1 MIKLH
6 KSLIFMLFMLFT
18 SSLFG
23 STPIRGPG
31 FDGAASAN
39 ARQRLI
45 AAADAL
51 LGTPYRY
58 AGLDRRGLDCSG
70 FVHLSFREG
79 LNQNVPRTTIDFYNW
94 VQKIPTSELQP
105 GDLLFF
111 VTTGNRVSH
120 MGIYTGN
127 GWFIHSASEG
137 PNTGVIYSH
146 LDENYWRRTF
156 LGAGRALPWSIEAA
170 SIIASSPPE
179 ARNSRPA
186 VNPPTA
192 NPPSSNT
199 PPGISP
205 PANPPS
211 NNTPPVNSPPTGIF
225 ANRGSANSGFYRSLG
240 AAWIW
245 GDVFNSNMFR
255 GLSLQASIGYKWDNY
270 MAGLQFRPGW
280 DNSLSVLYLPLA
292 ITVGT
297 NNINVFGG
305 PALIFSSSG
314 QSRWN
319 WEFGLSA
326 HTQPI
331 ATAGGT
337 VSMYGELSF
346 YPDFSSNPSGI
357 RFTTGFRYFFDR

>member
-1 MIKLH
+1 MKDFLK
-6 KSLIFMLFMLFT
+6 KSLKITFFLLFMASFNPL
-18 SSLFG
+18 LYA

-31 FDGAASAN
+31 FDGAAAGN
-39 ARQRLI
+39 ARQRLM

-79 LNQNVPRTTIDFYNW
+79 LNQTVPRTTVDFYNW
-94 VQKIPTSELQP
+94 VQKIPTGELQP
-105 GDLLFF
+105 GDLVFF
-111 VTTGNRVSH
+111 VTVGSRVSH

-127 GWFIHSASEG
+127 GWFIHAASDG

-146 LDENYWRRTF
+146 LDENYWRRTY

-170 SIIASSPPE
+170 AIIASSPPD
-179 ARNSRPA
+179 ARNSRPGA
-186 VNPPTA
+186 NPPTA
-192 NPPSSNT
+192 NPSINSPPVNS
-199 PPGISP
+199 PPG
-205 PANPPS
+205 
-211 NNTPPVNSPPTGIF
+211 NTPPVNSPPARIF
-225 ANRGSANSGFYRSLG
+225 ANSGSGNTGFYRSLG

-255 GLSLQASIGYKWDNY
+255 GLSLQASVGYRWDNF

-280 DNSLSVLYLPLA
+280 DNNQSILYLPLA
-292 ITVGT
+292 ITFGI
-297 NNINVFGG
+297 NNINIFGG
-305 PALIFSSSG
+305 PALMFTSSG
-314 QSRWN
+314 QSRFN

-326 HTQPI
+326 HTQPV
-331 ATAGGT
+331 AAAGGA

-346 YPDFSSNPSGI
+346 HPNFSSNPSGI